1 MDNNEEIRRSEDAV
15 HIAALIYKIQEKEA
29 LTDEEQQELDAWV
42 RENKDHA
49 ALYERL
55 MDRRGRMSELKG
67 LEEFDTAKAVRAIF
81 DQTGLAPVRQTGR
94 VFFSRRWLSA
104 AAVFLLIIMG
114 TWLFVFRRSVP
125 VHTPSSSKVVR
136 NDIPPGGNK
145 AVLILADGTQIKLDS
160 ASNGQL
166 ALQGQANVVKQD
178 NGLLTYHLSG
188 ENKPGEIFWNTIEV
202 PRGGQ
207 YRLVLSDGS
216 KVWLNA
222 ASSIR
227 YPSTFTGKERSVE
240 ITGEAYFEVEKN
252 TAMPFVVKVS
262 DTRVEVLGTHF
273 NIMAYS
279 DEADVRTTLLE
290 GAVRVRKGDAALLLT
305 PGQQARVGE
314 GGKIKLIGDAD
325 ADDVLAWKNNLFSFN
340 DDDIATVMRQV
351 ARWYDVDIKYEGQV
365 TQHFS
370 GNISRKVN
378 VSQLFKMLELT
389 GTVHFKIE
397 GNYILVT
404 N

>member
-15 HIAALIYKIQEKEA
+15 HIAAIIHKVQEKEV
-29 LTDEEQQELDAWV
+29 LTDQEQRDLDAWV
-42 RENKDHA
+42 QENKDHA
-49 ALYERL
+49 ALYDRL
-55 MDRRGRMSELKG
+55 MDRSRRMAELKE
-67 LEEFDTAKAVRAIF
+67 LEAYDTAKAVHAIF
-81 DQTGLAPVRQTGR
+81 DQVGLTPVRQIRR
-94 VFFSRRWLSA
+94 VPSSWRWLSA
-104 AAVFLLIIMG
+104 AAVFLLIITG
-114 TWLFVFRRSVP
+114 VWLLVVRRSGP
-125 VHTPSSSKVVR
+125 AQTPSFSHVVR

-160 ASNGQL
+160 ATNGQL
-166 ALQGQANVVKQD
+166 ARQGQASVVKQD
-178 NGLLTYHLSG
+178 NGQLSYKLSG
-188 ENKPGEIFWNTIEV
+188 ENRSGEVYWNTIAV

-227 YPSTFTGKERSVE
+227 YPSVFTGRERNVE
-240 ITGEAYFEVEKN
+240 ITGEAYFEVKKN
-252 TAMPFVVKVS
+252 TTMPFVVKVN
-262 DTRVEVLGTHF
+262 DIGVEVLGTHF

-290 GAVRVRKGDAALLLT
+290 GAVRVRKGNGSLLLR
-305 PGQQARVGE
+305 PGQQARVEEGE
-314 GGKIKLIGDAD
+314 KIKLISEVD

-351 ARWYDVDIKYEGQV
+351 ARWYDVDIKYEGKV